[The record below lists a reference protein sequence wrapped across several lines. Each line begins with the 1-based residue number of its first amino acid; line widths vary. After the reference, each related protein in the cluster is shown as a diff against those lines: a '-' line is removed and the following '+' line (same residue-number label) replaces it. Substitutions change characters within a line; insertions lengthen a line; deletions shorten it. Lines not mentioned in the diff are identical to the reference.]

1 MRRAK
6 TAMAGRGLRLLVCA
20 ASSLTAS
27 WLNNIPTGLERL
39 PSRKTDAQP
48 RALVASPRRGLQ
60 DRIERIESFGRNPG
74 QLRMSVYAPSSRPAA
89 DGTLI
94 VLLHGCGQDA
104 ASFAANTCW
113 IDVARRLGIVL
124 VLPEQVRENNRARC
138 FNWFEPE
145 DVRRG
150 GGEAAS
156 IRQMVRVAVK
166 IFHIDPKKVFIVGLS
181 AGGAMAAAMLAAYPS
196 VFKAGAV
203 VAGMPVGSAHGIG
216 GAILRMHHANG
227 YTSRARL
234 AEAVRSSS
242 PARRSVA
249 WPRISIWQGG
259 RDRVLDPANAI
270 VLAAQFSE
278 LHGGGPVF
286 DMAEQLAPG
295 ISREVWGNADRP
307 AVELWQIAEMG
318 HGFPIDTKSPNGGR
332 IGPDVFD
339 VGLSAAEH
347 MARFF
352 GIGHSQTR

>member
-6 TAMAGRGLRLLVCA
+6 TATAGRGLRLLARA

-27 WLNNIPTGLERL
+27 WLNNFPTKSETL
-39 PSRKTDAQP
+39 PSRKMSVQP
-48 RALVASPRRGLQ
+48 HALAVSLRDGFQ
-60 DRIERIESFGRNPG
+60 DRIKRIESFGRNPG
-74 QLRMSVYAPSSRPAA
+74 QLRMSVYAPSGRPAA
-89 DGTLI
+89 NGALI

-104 ASFAANTCW
+104 ASFAADTGW
-113 IDVARRLGIVL
+113 IDVAQRLGIVL

-138 FNWFEPE
+138 FNWFKPE
-145 DVRRG
+145 DVRR

-156 IRQMVRVAVK
+156 IRQMVRVAAK
-166 IFHIDPKKVFIVGLS
+166 SFNINSKKVFIVGLS

-227 YTSRARL
+227 YTSRERL

-242 PARRSVA
+242 PARRGVA

-270 VLAAQFSE
+270 ILAAQFSE
-278 LHGGGPVF
+278 LHGAGSVF
-286 DMAEQLAPG
+286 DMAEKPAPG
-295 ISREVWGNADRP
+295 ISREVWGNADHP

-318 HGFPIDTKSPNGGR
+318 HGFPIDSKSPNGGR

-352 GIGHSQTR
+352 GIRHSQTT